1 MEIQTEASVQTG
13 TLPLSIRFGLAA
25 WILLG
30 QLVSVVCLTWLSFI
44 LGSLSRAFPFLGS
57 PLAATVLLPVLG
69 IGAPVLC
76 SWAFA
81 RQYMAHVR
89 PLVVAVVSYV
99 FAASPFVLTVLITGD
114 SHVAPLAIAVAPG
127 ERPRFILRK
136 FHTPK
141 NEQKSRIACALS

>member
-13 TLPLSIRFGLAA
+13 TSPLSIRFGLAA

-44 LGSLSRAFPFLGS
+44 LGFLSRAFPFLGS

-114 SHVAPLAIAVAPG
+114 DRQAAAVMLLPLLLLSPLASVLGSFCGSFI
-127 ERPRFILRK
+127 RPKMNRR
-136 FHTPK
+136 
-141 NEQKSRIACALS
+141 AG